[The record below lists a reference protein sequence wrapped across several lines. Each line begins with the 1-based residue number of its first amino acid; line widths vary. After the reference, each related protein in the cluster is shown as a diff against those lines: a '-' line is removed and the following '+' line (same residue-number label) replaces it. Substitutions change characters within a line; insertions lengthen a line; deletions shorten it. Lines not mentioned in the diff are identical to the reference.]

1 MREGEGQAALT
12 VDAQGVFPYTPYRK
26 YREVLSMEIRT
37 LLLLA
42 PPILLALT
50 FHEYAHGYVANKYGD
65 DTAKRSGR
73 LTLNPLAHLD
83 PLGTIMIFLVHFGWA
98 KPVPVNP
105 YRLRNPKRDMLW
117 ISAAGPLANMV
128 LALLSGMLLRLV
140 FAVGGAPQK
149 HSIVGLLI
157 VMVIMSLQI
166 NLALAIFNVLPIAPL
181 DGSKILAGL
190 LPARHEG
197 TIYLLERYG
206 PLILIGLIIFGRATG
221 VPILGSLIWPFV
233 GFFSK
238 IFAGI

>member
-1 MREGEGQAALT
+1 M
-12 VDAQGVFPYTPYRK
+12 D
-26 YREVLSMEIRT
+26 IRT
-37 LLLLA
+37 LLLLV
-42 PPILLALT
+42 PPILVALT
-50 FHEYAHGYVANKYGD
+50 FHEYAHGYVADKYGD
-65 DTAKRSGR
+65 DTAKRNGR

-105 YRLRNPKRDMLW
+105 YRLRNPKRDML
-117 ISAAGPLANMV
+117 LANMV
-128 LALLSGMLLRLV
+128 LALLSGLLLRVV
-140 FAVGGAPQK
+140 FAVGGAPHM
-149 HSIVGLLI
+149 HSIAGLLI

-190 LPARHEG
+190 LPAKHEG
-197 TIYLLERYG
+197 KVYFLERYG
-206 PLILIGLIIFGRATG
+206 PIILIGLIIFGRATG

-238 IFAGI
+238 VFAGI

>member
-1 MREGEGQAALT
+1 
-12 VDAQGVFPYTPYRK
+12 
-26 YREVLSMEIRT
+26 MEIRT

-42 PPILLALT
+42 PPILVALT

-117 ISAAGPLANMV
+117 ISAAGPFANMV
-128 LALLSGMLLRLV
+128 LALLSGIMLRVV
-140 FAVGGAPQK
+140 FAIGGAPHT
-149 HSIVGLLI
+149 HSIAGLLT

-190 LPARHEG
+190 LPAEHEG
-197 TIYLLERYG
+197 KVYFLERYG
-206 PLILIGLIIFGRATG
+206 PIILIGLIIFGRATG

-233 GFFSK
+233 TFFSK
-238 IFAGI
+238 VFAGI